1 MDAPR
6 IACTFGFYTS
16 LLRSQSRSRI
26 NPERIFP
33 YRTTKDTNSFNSTRR
48 SNRSIDLYSTKLRRK
63 DRRKFDIT
71 SKANLNY
78 TFLDY
83 TKKVARN
90 RIIVNKFSQ
99 RMYESSHRL
108 IIDCHSKI
116 KIAIYSFTDPQLRED
131 RSFEKKQ
138 KKKIERQY
146 LRKRNKHRR
155 NINPWTPERN
165 TRSCSV
171 ARSCET
177 RANP

>member
-1 MDAPR
+1 MPLASRAPS
-6 IACTFGFYTS
+6 AYTS

-33 YRTTKDTNSFNSTRR
+33 YRTTKDTNSFNSTRC
-48 SNRSIDLYSTKLRRK
+48 SNRSIDLYSTKLRK
-63 DRRKFDIT
+63 DKTKFDIT

-90 RIIVNKFSQ
+90 RIIVVKFSQ

-116 KIAIYSFTDPQLRED
+116 KIHRDLHSRTHSFAKTGAL
-131 RSFEKKQ
+131 KKS
-138 KKKIERQY
+138 
-146 LRKRNKHRR
+146 RKRKLKGSIYARETNIGGILIPGPRR
-155 NINPWTPERN
+155 
-165 TRSCSV
+165 
-171 ARSCET
+171 ET
-177 RANP
+177 FDPVP

>member
-1 MDAPR
+1 MPLASRAPS
-6 IACTFGFYTS
+6 AYTS

-63 DRRKFDIT
+63 DKTKFDIT

-90 RIIVNKFSQ
+90 RIIVVKFSQ

-116 KIAIYSFTDPQLRED
+116 KIHPDLLVHGSTASRRPELWKKAEKENWKAVFTQ
-131 RSFEKKQ
+131 EKQ
-138 KKKIERQY
+138 
-146 LRKRNKHRR
+146 
-155 NINPWTPERN
+155 T
-165 TRSCSV
+165 
-171 ARSCET
+171 
-177 RANP
+177 

>member
-1 MDAPR
+1 MRNETRFCKKFDVFIHSYRTNIFPSPRRRITSGVSRKGASMQRIPRWTYKSDLNTRTRSGVLDAPR
-6 IACTFGFYTS
+6 IACTLGFYTS

-63 DRRKFDIT
+63 NRRKFDIT

-90 RIIVNKFSQ
+90 GIIVVKFSQ
-99 RMYESSHRL
+99 RMYRIRIISPINHRL
-108 IIDCHSKI
+108 P
-116 KIAIYSFTDPQLRED
+116 FQ
-131 RSFEKKQ
+131 
-138 KKKIERQY
+138 
-146 LRKRNKHRR
+146 N
-155 NINPWTPERN
+155 
-165 TRSCSV
+165 
-171 ARSCET
+171 
-177 RANP
+177 

>member
-1 MDAPR
+1 MRNETRFCKKFDVFIHSYRTNIFPSPRRRITSGVSRKGASMQRIPRWTYKSDLNTRTRSGSWMPLASRAPS
-6 IACTFGFYTS
+6 AYTS

-90 RIIVNKFSQ
+90 GIIVNKFSQ
-99 RMYESSHRL
+99 RMYRIRIISPINHRL
-108 IIDCHSKI
+108 P
-116 KIAIYSFTDPQLRED
+116 FQ
-131 RSFEKKQ
+131 
-138 KKKIERQY
+138 
-146 LRKRNKHRR
+146 N
-155 NINPWTPERN
+155 
-165 TRSCSV
+165 
-171 ARSCET
+171 
-177 RANP
+177 

>member
-1 MDAPR
+1 MPLASRAPSAFIRLYCGANRVLASIQNESFHIERLR
-6 IACTFGFYTS
+6 IH
-16 LLRSQSRSRI
+16 
-26 NPERIFP
+26 N
-33 YRTTKDTNSFNSTRR
+33 TNSFNSTRR

-90 RIIVNKFSQ
+90 GIIVVKFSQ

-116 KIAIYSFTDPQLRED
+116 KI
-131 RSFEKKQ
+131 
-138 KKKIERQY
+138 
-146 LRKRNKHRR
+146 HRDLLVHGSTASR
-155 NINPWTPERN
+155 RPEL
-165 TRSCSV
+165 
-171 ARSCET
+171 
-177 RANP
+177 